1 MRFLQHPSSVN
12 LSAVVRSDTKNR
24 IMNKIMCILTTLLWV
39 IGLSAQEQTLHL
51 DTLLLDSLHID
62 TLQSDTLQSDTLHT
76 FILDAMP
83 NAIVH
88 QDSAITLLLEDKSY
102 NRQRGQHQVSG
113 FRVQVYASNTPQVA
127 KNEALDLYETI
138 SSQVNMPVYVIS
150 EPPFWKVRL
159 GDFLTR
165 EEAIEYK
172 NQLNV
177 LFPHLQG
184 STYVVPD
191 QVTVNN

>member
-1 MRFLQHPSSVN
+1 
-12 LSAVVRSDTKNR
+12 
-24 IMNKIMCILTTLLWV
+24 MCILTTLLWV
-39 IGLSAQEQTLHL
+39 VELSAQELYLDTVQL
-51 DTLLLDSLHID
+51 DTLHVDTLHVD
-62 TLQSDTLQSDTLHT
+62 TLQEDTLHT

-83 NAIVH
+83 NVVVY

-102 NRQRGQHQVSG
+102 DRQRGQRQVSG

-127 KNEALDLYETI
+127 KNEALDLHETL
-138 SSQVNMPVYVIS
+138 SSQVSMAVYVIS

-165 EEAIEYK
+165 EEAIDYK

-191 QVTVNN
+191 QVTINN

>member
-1 MRFLQHPSSVN
+1 
-12 LSAVVRSDTKNR
+12 
-24 IMNKIMCILTTLLWV
+24 MCILTTLLWV
-39 IGLSAQEQTLHL
+39 VELSAQELYLDTVQL
-51 DTLLLDSLHID
+51 DTLHVDTLHVD
-62 TLQSDTLQSDTLHT
+62 TLQEDTLHT

-83 NAIVH
+83 NVVVH

-102 NRQRGQHQVSG
+102 NRQRGQRQVSG

-127 KNEALDLYETI
+127 KNEALDLHETL
-138 SSQVNMPVYVIS
+138 SSQVSMAVYVIS

-165 EEAIEYK
+165 EEAIDYK
-172 NQLNV
+172 NQLNI

-191 QVTVNN
+191 QVTINN

>member
-1 MRFLQHPSSVN
+1 
-12 LSAVVRSDTKNR
+12 
-24 IMNKIMCILTTLLWV
+24 MCILTTLLWV
-39 IGLSAQEQTLHL
+39 VGLSAQELYL
-51 DTLLLDSLHID
+51 DTMPVD
-62 TLQSDTLQSDTLHT
+62 TLQVDTLQEDTLHT

-83 NAIVH
+83 NVVVH

-102 NRQRGQHQVSG
+102 NRQRGQRQVSG

-127 KNEALDLYETI
+127 KNEALDLHETL
-138 SSQVNMPVYVIS
+138 SSQVSMAVYVIS

-165 EEAIEYK
+165 EEAIDYK
-172 NQLNV
+172 NQLNI

-191 QVTVNN
+191 QVTINN

>member
-1 MRFLQHPSSVN
+1 
-12 LSAVVRSDTKNR
+12 
-24 IMNKIMCILTTLLWV
+24 MCILTTLLWV
-39 IGLSAQEQTLHL
+39 IGLSAQEQTLPL
-51 DTLLLDSLHID
+51 DTLLVDSLHID

-83 NAIVH
+83 NVLVH

-172 NQLNV
+172 NQLNI

>member
-1 MRFLQHPSSVN
+1 MLF
-12 LSAVVRSDTKNR
+12 
-24 IMNKIMCILTTLLWV
+24 ITLLWV
-39 IGLSAQEQTLHL
+39 MGLSAQEQTLSL
-51 DTLLLDSLHID
+51 DTMLLDSLYTD
-62 TLQSDTLQSDTLHT
+62 TLQVVDSLQQDTLHT
-76 FILDAMP
+76 FILDDMP
-83 NAIVH
+83 NVLVH

-127 KNEALDLYETI
+127 KNEALDLYETL

-165 EEAIEYK
+165 EEAVEYK

>member
-1 MRFLQHPSSVN
+1 MYIF
-12 LSAVVRSDTKNR
+12 
-24 IMNKIMCILTTLLWV
+24 ITLLWV
-39 IGLSAQEQTLHL
+39 MGLSAQEQTLSL
-51 DTLLLDSLHID
+51 DTMLLDSLHID

-83 NAIVH
+83 NVLVH

-191 QVTVNN
+191 QVIVNN

>member
-1 MRFLQHPSSVN
+1 
-12 LSAVVRSDTKNR
+12 
-24 IMNKIMCILTTLLWV
+24 MCILTTLLWV
-39 IGLSAQEQTLHL
+39 VGLSAQELYL
-51 DTLLLDSLHID
+51 DTMPVD
-62 TLQSDTLQSDTLHT
+62 TLQVDTLQEDTLHT

-83 NAIVH
+83 NVVVH

-102 NRQRGQHQVSG
+102 NRQRGQRQVSG

-127 KNEALDLYETI
+127 KNEALDLHETL
-138 SSQVNMPVYVIS
+138 SSQVSMAVYVIS

-165 EEAIEYK
+165 EEAIDYK
-172 NQLNV
+172 NQLNI

>member
-1 MRFLQHPSSVN
+1 M
-12 LSAVVRSDTKNR
+12 T
-24 IMNKIMCILTTLLWV
+24 KIMCILTTLLWV
-39 IGLSAQEQTLHL
+39 VGVSAQELSL
-51 DTLLLDSLHID
+51 DTMPVD
-62 TLQSDTLQSDTLHT
+62 TLQVDTLQEDTLHT

-83 NAIVH
+83 NVVVH

-102 NRQRGQHQVSG
+102 NRQRGQRQVSG

-127 KNEALDLYETI
+127 KNEALDLHETL
-138 SSQVNMPVYVIS
+138 SSQVSMAVYVIS

-165 EEAIEYK
+165 EEAIDYK
-172 NQLNV
+172 NQLNI

>member
-1 MRFLQHPSSVN
+1 MYIF
-12 LSAVVRSDTKNR
+12 
-24 IMNKIMCILTTLLWV
+24 ITLLWV
-39 IGLSAQEQTLHL
+39 MGLSAQEQTLSL
-51 DTLLLDSLHID
+51 DTMLLDSLYTD
-62 TLQSDTLQSDTLHT
+62 TLQVVDSLQQDTLHT
-76 FILDAMP
+76 FILDDMP
-83 NAIVH
+83 NVLVH

-165 EEAIEYK
+165 EEAVEYK

>member
-1 MRFLQHPSSVN
+1 MYIF
-12 LSAVVRSDTKNR
+12 
-24 IMNKIMCILTTLLWV
+24 ITLLWV
-39 IGLSAQEQTLHL
+39 MGLSAQEQTLSL
-51 DTLLLDSLHID
+51 DTMLLDSLYTD
-62 TLQSDTLQSDTLHT
+62 TLQVVDSLQQDTLHT
-76 FILDAMP
+76 FILDDMP

>member
-1 MRFLQHPSSVN
+1 
-12 LSAVVRSDTKNR
+12 
-24 IMNKIMCILTTLLWV
+24 MCILTTLLWV
-39 IGLSAQEQTLHL
+39 VELSAQELYLDTVQL
-51 DTLLLDSLHID
+51 DTLHVDTLHVD
-62 TLQSDTLQSDTLHT
+62 TLQEDTLHT

-83 NAIVH
+83 NVVVY

-102 NRQRGQHQVSG
+102 DRQRGQRQVSG

-127 KNEALDLYETI
+127 KNEALDLHEAL
-138 SSQVNMPVYVIS
+138 SSQVSMAVYVIS

-165 EEAIEYK
+165 EEAIDYK

-191 QVTVNN
+191 QVIVNN

>member
-1 MRFLQHPSSVN
+1 
-12 LSAVVRSDTKNR
+12 
-24 IMNKIMCILTTLLWV
+24 MCILTTLLWV
-39 IGLSAQEQTLHL
+39 IGLSAQELYL
-51 DTLLLDSLHID
+51 DTMPVD
-62 TLQSDTLQSDTLHT
+62 TLQVDTLQEDTLHT

-83 NAIVH
+83 NVIVH

-102 NRQRGQHQVSG
+102 NRQRGQRQVSG

-127 KNEALDLYETI
+127 KNEALDLHETL
-138 SSQVNMPVYVIS
+138 SSQVSMAVYVIS

-191 QVTVNN
+191 QVTINN

>member
-1 MRFLQHPSSVN
+1 
-12 LSAVVRSDTKNR
+12 
-24 IMNKIMCILTTLLWV
+24 MCILTTLLWV
-39 IGLSAQEQTLHL
+39 IGLSAQEQTLPL
-51 DTLLLDSLHID
+51 DTILVDSLHID

-83 NAIVH
+83 NAVVH

-102 NRQRGQHQVSG
+102 NRQRGQRQVSG

-127 KNEALDLYETI
+127 KNEALDLHETL
-138 SSQVNMPVYVIS
+138 SSQVSMAVYVIS

>member
-12 LSAVVRSDTKNR
+12 LSAVVRLDTKNR

-39 IGLSAQEQTLHL
+39 IGLSAQEQTLPL
-51 DTLLLDSLHID
+51 DTILVDSLHID
-62 TLQSDTLQSDTLHT
+62 TLQLDTLQSDTLHT

-150 EPPFWKVRL
+150 EPHFGRFVW
-159 GDFLTR
+159 
-165 EEAIEYK
+165 AI
-172 NQLNV
+172 
-177 LFPHLQG
+177 
-184 STYVVPD
+184 S
-191 QVTVNN
+191 

>member
-1 MRFLQHPSSVN
+1 MYIF
-12 LSAVVRSDTKNR
+12 
-24 IMNKIMCILTTLLWV
+24 ITLLWV
-39 IGLSAQEQTLHL
+39 MGLSAQEQTLSL
-51 DTLLLDSLHID
+51 DTMLLDSLYTD
-62 TLQSDTLQSDTLHT
+62 TLQVVDSLQQDTLHT
-76 FILDAMP
+76 FILDDMP
-83 NAIVH
+83 NVLVH

-102 NRQRGQHQVSG
+102 NRQRGQYQVSG

>member
-1 MRFLQHPSSVN
+1 M
-12 LSAVVRSDTKNR
+12 T
-24 IMNKIMCILTTLLWV
+24 KIMCILTTLLWV
-39 IGLSAQEQTLHL
+39 VGVSAQELYL
-51 DTLLLDSLHID
+51 DTMPVD
-62 TLQSDTLQSDTLHT
+62 TLQVDTLQEDTLHT

-83 NAIVH
+83 NVVVH

-102 NRQRGQHQVSG
+102 NRHRGQRQVSG

-127 KNEALDLYETI
+127 KNEALDLHETL
-138 SSQVNMPVYVIS
+138 SSQVSMAVYVIS

-165 EEAIEYK
+165 EEAIDYK
-172 NQLNV
+172 NQLNI

>member
-1 MRFLQHPSSVN
+1 MLF
-12 LSAVVRSDTKNR
+12 
-24 IMNKIMCILTTLLWV
+24 ITLLWV
-39 IGLSAQEQTLHL
+39 MGLSAQEQTLSL
-51 DTLLLDSLHID
+51 DTMLLDSLYTD
-62 TLQSDTLQSDTLHT
+62 TLQVVDSLQQDTLHT
-76 FILDAMP
+76 FILDDMP
-83 NAIVH
+83 NVLVH

>member
-1 MRFLQHPSSVN
+1 MYIF
-12 LSAVVRSDTKNR
+12 
-24 IMNKIMCILTTLLWV
+24 ITLLWV
-39 IGLSAQEQTLHL
+39 MGLSAQEQTLSL
-51 DTLLLDSLHID
+51 DTMLLDSLYTD
-62 TLQSDTLQSDTLHT
+62 TLQVVDSLQQDTLHT
-76 FILDAMP
+76 FILDDMP
-83 NAIVH
+83 NVLVH

-172 NQLNV
+172 NQLNI

>member
-1 MRFLQHPSSVN
+1 
-12 LSAVVRSDTKNR
+12 
-24 IMNKIMCILTTLLWV
+24 MCILTTLLWV
-39 IGLSAQEQTLHL
+39 IGLSAQERTLPL
-51 DTLLLDSLHID
+51 DTLLLDSLHTD
-62 TLQSDTLQSDTLHT
+62 TLQVVDSLQQDTLHT
-76 FILDAMP
+76 FILDDMP
-83 NAIVH
+83 NVLVH

-102 NRQRGQHQVSG
+102 NRQRGQHQVNG

-165 EEAIEYK
+165 EEAVEYK

-191 QVTVNN
+191 QVIVNN

>member
-1 MRFLQHPSSVN
+1 
-12 LSAVVRSDTKNR
+12 
-24 IMNKIMCILTTLLWV
+24 MCILTNLLWV
-39 IGLSAQEQTLHL
+39 IGLSAQEQTLPL
-51 DTLLLDSLHID
+51 DTILVDSLHID

-83 NAIVH
+83 NVIVH

-102 NRQRGQHQVSG
+102 NRQRGQRQVSG

-127 KNEALDLYETI
+127 KNEALDLHETL
-138 SSQVNMPVYVIS
+138 SSQVSMAVYVIS

-191 QVTVNN
+191 QVTINN

>member
-1 MRFLQHPSSVN
+1 MYIF
-12 LSAVVRSDTKNR
+12 
-24 IMNKIMCILTTLLWV
+24 ITLLWV
-39 IGLSAQEQTLHL
+39 MGLSAQEQTLSL
-51 DTLLLDSLHID
+51 DTMLLDSLYTD
-62 TLQSDTLQSDTLHT
+62 TLQVVDSLQQDTLHT
-76 FILDAMP
+76 FILDDMP
-83 NAIVH
+83 NVLVH

-165 EEAIEYK
+165 EEAVEYK

-191 QVTVNN
+191 QVIVNN

>member
-1 MRFLQHPSSVN
+1 
-12 LSAVVRSDTKNR
+12 
-24 IMNKIMCILTTLLWV
+24 MCILIALLWV
-39 IGLSAQEQTLHL
+39 VGVSAQELYL
-51 DTLLLDSLHID
+51 DTMPVD
-62 TLQSDTLQSDTLHT
+62 TLQVDTLQEDTLHT

-83 NAIVH
+83 NVVVH

-102 NRQRGQHQVSG
+102 NRQRGQRQVSG

-127 KNEALDLYETI
+127 KNEALDLHETL
-138 SSQVNMPVYVIS
+138 SSQVSMAVYVIS

-191 QVTVNN
+191 QVTINN

>member
-1 MRFLQHPSSVN
+1 MYIF
-12 LSAVVRSDTKNR
+12 
-24 IMNKIMCILTTLLWV
+24 ITLLWV
-39 IGLSAQEQTLHL
+39 MGLSAQEQTLSL
-51 DTLLLDSLHID
+51 DTMLLDSLYTD
-62 TLQSDTLQSDTLHT
+62 TLQVVDSLQQDTLHT
-76 FILDAMP
+76 FILDDMP
-83 NAIVH
+83 NVLVH

>member
-1 MRFLQHPSSVN
+1 
-12 LSAVVRSDTKNR
+12 
-24 IMNKIMCILTTLLWV
+24 MCILTTLLWV
-39 IGLSAQEQTLHL
+39 IGLSAQEQTLPL
-51 DTLLLDSLHID
+51 DTILVDSLHID
-62 TLQSDTLQSDTLHT
+62 TLQLDTLQSDTLHT

-177 LFPHLQG
+177 LFPHLQA

-191 QVTVNN
+191 QETVNN

>member
-1 MRFLQHPSSVN
+1 
-12 LSAVVRSDTKNR
+12 
-24 IMNKIMCILTTLLWV
+24 MCILTTLLWV
-39 IGLSAQEQTLHL
+39 IGLSAQELYL
-51 DTLLLDSLHID
+51 DTMPVD
-62 TLQSDTLQSDTLHT
+62 TLQVDTLQEDTLHT

-83 NAIVH
+83 NVIVH

-102 NRQRGQHQVSG
+102 NRQRGQRQVSG

-127 KNEALDLYETI
+127 KNEALDLHETL
-138 SSQVNMPVYVIS
+138 SSQVSMAVYVIS

>member
-1 MRFLQHPSSVN
+1 
-12 LSAVVRSDTKNR
+12 
-24 IMNKIMCILTTLLWV
+24 MCILTTLLWV
-39 IGLSAQEQTLHL
+39 VGLSAQELYL
-51 DTLLLDSLHID
+51 DTVPVD
-62 TLQSDTLQSDTLHT
+62 TLQVDTLQVDTLQEDTLHT

-83 NAIVH
+83 NVVVH

-102 NRQRGQHQVSG
+102 NRHRGQRQVSG
-113 FRVQVYASNTPQVA
+113 FRVQVYASNTPQEA
-127 KNEALDLYETI
+127 KNEALDLHETL
-138 SSQVNMPVYVIS
+138 SSQVSMAVYVIS

>member
-1 MRFLQHPSSVN
+1 M
-12 LSAVVRSDTKNR
+12 T
-24 IMNKIMCILTTLLWV
+24 KIMCILTTLLWV
-39 IGLSAQEQTLHL
+39 VGVSAQELYL
-51 DTLLLDSLHID
+51 DTMPVD
-62 TLQSDTLQSDTLHT
+62 TLQVDTLQEDTLHT

-83 NAIVH
+83 NVVVH

-102 NRQRGQHQVSG
+102 NRQRGQRQVSG

-127 KNEALDLYETI
+127 KNEALDLHETL
-138 SSQVNMPVYVIS
+138 SSQVSIAVYVIS

-165 EEAIEYK
+165 EEAIDYK
-172 NQLNV
+172 NQLNI

>member
-1 MRFLQHPSSVN
+1 MYIF
-12 LSAVVRSDTKNR
+12 
-24 IMNKIMCILTTLLWV
+24 ITLLWV
-39 IGLSAQEQTLHL
+39 MGLSAQEQTLSL
-51 DTLLLDSLHID
+51 DTMLLDSLYTD
-62 TLQSDTLQSDTLHT
+62 TLQVVDSLQQDTLHT
-76 FILDAMP
+76 FILDDMP
-83 NAIVH
+83 NVLVH

-127 KNEALDLYETI
+127 KNEALELYETI

-191 QVTVNN
+191 QVTINN

>member
-1 MRFLQHPSSVN
+1 M
-12 LSAVVRSDTKNR
+12 T
-24 IMNKIMCILTTLLWV
+24 KIMCILTTLLWV
-39 IGLSAQEQTLHL
+39 VGLSAQELYL
-51 DTLLLDSLHID
+51 DTVPVD
-62 TLQSDTLQSDTLHT
+62 TLQVDTLQEDTLHT

-83 NAIVH
+83 NVVVH

-102 NRQRGQHQVSG
+102 NRQRGQRQVSG
-113 FRVQVYASNTPQVA
+113 FRVQVYASNTPQVS
-127 KNEALDLYETI
+127 KNEALDLHETL
-138 SSQVNMPVYVIS
+138 SSQVSMAVYVIS

-165 EEAIEYK
+165 EEAIDYK
-172 NQLNV
+172 NQLNI

>member
-1 MRFLQHPSSVN
+1 
-12 LSAVVRSDTKNR
+12 
-24 IMNKIMCILTTLLWV
+24 MCILTTLLWV
-39 IGLSAQEQTLHL
+39 IGLSAQELYL
-51 DTLLLDSLHID
+51 DTMPVD
-62 TLQSDTLQSDTLHT
+62 TLQVDTLQEDTLHT

-83 NAIVH
+83 NVVVH

-102 NRQRGQHQVSG
+102 NRQRGQRQVSG

-127 KNEALDLYETI
+127 KNEALDLHETL
-138 SSQVNMPVYVIS
+138 SSQVSMAVYVIS

-172 NQLNV
+172 NQLNI

>member
-1 MRFLQHPSSVN
+1 MYIF
-12 LSAVVRSDTKNR
+12 
-24 IMNKIMCILTTLLWV
+24 ITLLWV
-39 IGLSAQEQTLHL
+39 MGLSAQEQTLSL
-51 DTLLLDSLHID
+51 DTMLLDSLYTD
-62 TLQSDTLQSDTLHT
+62 TLQVVDSLQQDTLHT
-76 FILDAMP
+76 FILDDMP
-83 NAIVH
+83 NVLDH

-102 NRQRGQHQVSG
+102 NRQRGQHQVNG

>member
-1 MRFLQHPSSVN
+1 
-12 LSAVVRSDTKNR
+12 
-24 IMNKIMCILTTLLWV
+24 MCILTTLLWV
-39 IGLSAQEQTLHL
+39 IGLSAQEQTLPL
-51 DTLLLDSLHID
+51 DTILVDSLHID

-102 NRQRGQHQVSG
+102 NRQRGQRQVSG

-127 KNEALDLYETI
+127 KNEALDLHETL
-138 SSQVNMPVYVIS
+138 SSQVSMAVYVIS

-165 EEAIEYK
+165 EEAIDYK
-172 NQLNV
+172 NQLNI

>member
-1 MRFLQHPSSVN
+1 MYIF
-12 LSAVVRSDTKNR
+12 
-24 IMNKIMCILTTLLWV
+24 ITLLWV
-39 IGLSAQEQTLHL
+39 MGLSAQEQTLSL
-51 DTLLLDSLHID
+51 DTMLLDSLYTD
-62 TLQSDTLQSDTLHT
+62 TLQVVDSLQQDTLHT
-76 FILDAMP
+76 FILDDMP

-165 EEAIEYK
+165 EEAVEYK